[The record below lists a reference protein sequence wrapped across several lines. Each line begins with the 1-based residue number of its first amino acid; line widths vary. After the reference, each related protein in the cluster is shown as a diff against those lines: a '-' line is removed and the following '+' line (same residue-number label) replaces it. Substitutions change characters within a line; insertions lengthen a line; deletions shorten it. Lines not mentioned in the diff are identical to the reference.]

1 MKRVSIAALSVALCV
16 ATWSTAGAQGGLMGG
31 GSQRPI
37 RVVISGGLTV
47 PSGDL
52 ADFHDTGFHY
62 DASMIFRFAG
72 LPIALRPEL
81 SLTTLKF
88 NESPLLATP
97 PGTTTADVDELRTRM
112 IAAVG
117 NVEIPLAAGLYAIA
131 GLGALNSKV
140 TSSSDIDTDG
150 QTALTFG
157 AGAGF
162 RFHISR
168 IDGFVEGRFGAAS
181 YEKGKIGY
189 SKAQFIPLTFGLVF

>member
-1 MKRVSIAALSVALCV
+1 MKRVSVAAVALAFSVAV
-16 ATWSTAGAQGGLMGG
+16 SSSADAQGGLMGG
-31 GSQRPI
+31 ARKPI
-37 RVVISGGLTV
+37 SVVVSGGLTV

-62 DASMIFRFAG
+62 DASMIFTFAG
-72 LPIALRPEL
+72 LPIAIRPEI

-88 NESPLLATP
+88 KNSPLLATP
-97 PGTTTADVDELRTRM
+97 PGTTTADVDDLRTRM
-112 IAAVG
+112 LSAVG
-117 NVEIPLAAGLYAIA
+117 NVEIPLVAGLYAIA
-131 GLGALNSKV
+131 GVGALNSKV
-140 TSSSDIDTDG
+140 TSPDVDTEG

-162 RFHISR
+162 RFQISR
-168 IDGFVEGRFGAAS
+168 IAGFVEGRFGAAS